1 MNNLFSV
8 FFFFNFFFFFL
19 NAGIR
24 YERLIESNRNTSET
38 WYISSERSQLIL
50 ESQNSNNQVFST
62 IDSDEQNL

>member
-1 MNNLFSV
+1 MNYLFSV
-8 FFFFNFFFFFL
+8 FSSFFFI

-24 YERLIESNRNTSET
+24 YERVIEPNCNTSET

-50 ESQNSNNQVFST
+50 ESQNFNNQVFST